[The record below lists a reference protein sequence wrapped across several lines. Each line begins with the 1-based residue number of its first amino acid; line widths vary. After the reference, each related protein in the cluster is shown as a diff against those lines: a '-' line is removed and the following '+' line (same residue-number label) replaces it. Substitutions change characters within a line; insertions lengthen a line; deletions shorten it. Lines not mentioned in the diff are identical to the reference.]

1 MTEWLLAFD
10 AGCGVCGEAAG
21 RIGGVVDDRLTLV
34 GLGEERVR
42 ALRRTALGG
51 EPPFAPTLLAVDGER
66 VRAWTGPALSA
77 RLCRL
82 LGPVGS
88 LRVVRALNRTDV
100 LVHGDRRR
108 LLKAVPGLALGA
120 FLVSGGLA
128 APAMASAGRRM
139 TAAGAEEWAAGLT
152 RIPTGYREVTA
163 LPMPQRRAVY
173 ARIPDRAKAGLWLEH
188 VQRYR
193 AAHPELSG
201 PRTAMLEKVAAA
213 VPAVF
218 AGTGAWSAS
227 DVERLREE
235 SVAVLGPDVSFA
247 ALGVL
252 GPAESPAPAAPA
264 ASAGS
269 RARNRV
275 LMNCDC
281 HKGASGCS
289 SCGNSVPCT
298 EQASGCGWLWQQ
310 RCDGVCGG

>member
-10 AGCGVCGEAAG
+10 AGCGACSEVAGE
-21 RIGGVVDDRLTLV
+21 IGGLMDDRLTMA
-34 GLGEERVR
+34 GLGDAPVR
-42 ALRRTALGG
+42 ALRRQALGDD
-51 EPPFAPTLLAVDGER
+51 PPFVPTLLAVQGDR
-66 VRAWTGPALSA
+66 VRAWTGPALSV

-82 LGPVGS
+82 LGPAGS

-128 APAMASAGRRM
+128 APAMASPGRRM
-139 TAAGAEEWAAGLT
+139 TAAAAEEWAAGLE
-152 RIPTGYREVTA
+152 RLPTGYREVTA

-173 ARIPDRAKAGLWLEH
+173 ARVPDRAKAGLWLEH

-213 VPAVF
+213 VPALF
-218 AGTGAWSAS
+218 AGTGAWPAAEA
-227 DVERLREE
+227 DRLREE

-252 GPAESPAPAAPA
+252 GPADSPAPAAP
-264 ASAGS
+264 GTS
-269 RARNRV
+269 RL

-298 EQASGCGWLWQQ
+298 PQASGCGWLWQQ
-310 RCDGVCGG
+310 NCDGVCGG

>member
-1 MTEWLLAFD
+1 M
-10 AGCGVCGEAAG
+10 AG
-21 RIGGVVDDRLTLV
+21 RIGGLVGDRLTMA
-34 GLGEERVR
+34 GLGEEPVR
-42 ALRRTALGG
+42 ALRRKALGG
-51 EPPFAPTLLAVDGER
+51 NPPFVPTLLAVDGDR
-66 VRAWTGPALSA
+66 VRAWTGPALSV

-128 APAMASAGRRM
+128 APAMAASGRRM
-139 TAAGAEEWAAGLT
+139 TAAGAEEWAAGLE
-152 RIPTGYREVTA
+152 RLPSSYRELTA
-163 LPMPQRRAVY
+163 LPMPRRRAVY

-193 AAHPELSG
+193 AAHPELSAE
-201 PRTAMLEKVAAA
+201 RSAMLEKVAAA
-213 VPAVF
+213 IPALF
-218 AGTGAWSAS
+218 AGTGAWAAA
-227 DVERLREE
+227 DIDRLREE
-235 SVAVLGPDVSFA
+235 SAAVLGPDVSFA

-252 GPAESPAPAAPA
+252 GPAESPGSA
-264 ASAGS
+264 ASS
-269 RARNRV
+269 PDARL

-289 SCGNSVPCT
+289 SCGNSLPCK
-298 EQASGCGWLWQQ
+298 EQPSGCGVLWQQ
-310 RCDGVCGG
+310 NCNGVCGG

>member
-10 AGCGVCGEAAG
+10 AGCGVCGDAAA
-21 RIGGVVDDRLTLV
+21 RIGGLAHHRLTMV
-34 GLGEERVR
+34 GLGEEPVR
-42 ALRRTALGG
+42 ALRRRALGDD
-51 EPPFAPTLLAVDGER
+51 PPFAPTLLAVDGDR
-66 VRAWTGPALSA
+66 VRAWTGPALSV

-88 LRVVRALNRTDV
+88 LRVARALNRTDA

-128 APAMASAGRRM
+128 APAMASPGRRM
-139 TAAGAEEWAAGLT
+139 TAAGAEEWAAGLE
-152 RIPTGYREVTA
+152 RLPTGYREVTA
-163 LPMPQRRAVY
+163 LPMPRRRAVY
-173 ARIPDRAKAGLWLEH
+173 ARLPDRAKAGLWLEH

-201 PRTAMLEKVAAA
+201 PRSAMLEKVAAA
-213 VPAVF
+213 IPALF
-218 AGTGAWSAS
+218 AGTGAWPAA
-227 DVERLREE
+227 DVARLRDE
-235 SVAVLGPDVSFA
+235 SVAVLGPGVSFA

-252 GPAESPAPAAPA
+252 GPADSPA
-264 ASAGS
+264 ASTSAGP
-269 RARNRV
+269 R
-275 LMNCDC
+275 LPMNCDC

-310 RCDGVCGG
+310 KCDGVCGG